1 MGVMLLI
8 CLLTAAVLDMST
20 EDMQYEL
27 DSNYLKHRASF
38 EAGDINFCKFSKDDC
53 RALARNTAG
62 DGVAPKN
69 CFEEQQNPYRA
80 PVCEAIEGAPPM
92 TSAAVWPNMWS
103 TATAYYAS
111 HGCGHSRYAESSRQV
126 RSCEACEPSAVPTGE
141 EAPDAACQAWFYTGT
156 ADNATVTSSDA
167 DWHVDNMLERAY
179 ESGPPPPPTLSPS
192 SRPTP
197 SPPGYGSSSSYESGE
212 FDGSAAAGRAS
223 AFCNYTD
230 EGCKAKLKD
239 NLASGYSVA
248 TNLCISLLVFLAI
261 AIYLTFQGI
270 KIHKNPFHKGMSSSG
285 NDDDDDDDE
294 DKSDDD
300 ADTFENELND

>member
-1 MGVMLLI
+1 
-8 CLLTAAVLDMST
+8 
-20 EDMQYEL
+20 MQYEL
-27 DSNYLKHRASF
+27 DSNYLKHRAMF
-38 EAGDINFCKFSKDDC
+38 EADDINFCKFSKDDC

-69 CFEEQQNPYRA
+69 CFEDSPGV
-80 PVCEAIEGAPPM
+80 PLCETIEGAAPM

-111 HGCGHSRYAESSRQV
+111 HGCEPSAFWISVTRRYAESSREV

-167 DWHVDNMLERAY
+167 DWHVANMLERAY
-179 ESGPPPPPTLSPS
+179 ESG
-192 SRPTP
+192 
-197 SPPGYGSSSSYESGE
+197 PGYGSSSSYESGE
-212 FDGSAAAGRAS
+212 FDGSAAAGTAS

-239 NLASGYSVA
+239 NLASGYSIA
-248 TNLCISLLVFLAI
+248 TNLCIGLLVFLAI

-270 KIHKNPFHKGMSSSG
+270 KIHKNPFHEGMSSSG